1 MLNGPDKR
9 NTATGESRVE
19 SRVTTAFTKCVVPMV
34 TLATD
39 FGATD
44 ADLNIVSIASAIPW
58 LGSAVVGALC
68 LENDL
73 VRLQPLF

>member
-1 MLNGPDKR
+1 
-9 NTATGESRVE
+9 
-19 SRVTTAFTKCVVPMV
+19 MV

-39 FGATD
+39 FGSTD

-68 LENDL
+68 LANNL
-73 VRLQPLF
+73 VRIQPLFEEEM